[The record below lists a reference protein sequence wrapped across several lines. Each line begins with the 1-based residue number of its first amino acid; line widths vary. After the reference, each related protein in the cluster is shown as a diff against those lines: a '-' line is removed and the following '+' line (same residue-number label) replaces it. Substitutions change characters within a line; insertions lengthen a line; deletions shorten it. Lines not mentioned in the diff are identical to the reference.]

1 MNIKAMP
8 YGERPRE
15 KILETGVEYLSNSEL
30 IGVLLESGYKDKSA
44 VELAGSIINESHE
57 GLLGLYSMNV
67 KELTKIKGIGIA
79 KACKICSAIELGKR
93 VSRAKV
99 NILGKAFNP
108 NDVVEFFFNTFAD
121 LNKEHFIV
129 LSLNSKNLITSYEIV
144 SIGTLNSSL
153 VHPREVFHSAI
164 KRSASKIILI
174 HNHPSGI
181 CKPSIQDDK
190 ITERLQK
197 VGEIIGIQVVDHLII
212 VKDDYYSYREH
223 GKI

>member
-1 MNIKAMP
+1 MNIKSLP
-8 YGERPRE
+8 IYERPRE
-15 KILETGVEYLSNSEL
+15 KILEIGVEYLSNSEL

-44 VELAGSIINESHE
+44 VELARSIIHKSND
-57 GLLGLYSMNV
+57 GLLGLYNINV
-67 KELTKIKGIGIA
+67 EELVKIKGIGIA

-93 VSRAKV
+93 ISKAKN

-108 NDVVEFFFNTFAD
+108 NNVVEFFFNTFTD

-129 LSLNSKNLITSYEIV
+129 LSLNSKNFITSYDIV

-164 KRSASKIILI
+164 KKSASKIILI

-181 CKPSIQDDK
+181 CEPSIQDDK
-190 ITERLQK
+190 ITQRLK
-197 VGEIIGIQVVDHLII
+197 EVGEIIGIQVVDHLII
-212 VKDDYYSYREH
+212 VKDDYYSYRECE
-223 GKI
+223 KI